1 MLIETAY
8 ALGTSGGGGGG
19 GGDAFTS
26 FLPLIL
32 IFVIFYFL
40 LIKPQQKRAK
50 QHRELLSLLKKGDI
64 VITTGGLY
72 GKITSNVRAEDTTMT
87 IEISEKVRVKVAR
100 NQISGL
106 GSQPAVPVKKSA

>member
-1 MLIETAY
+1 VLIETAY
-8 ALGTSGGGGGG
+8 AMGTSGGGGQG

-40 LIKPQQKRAK
+40 LIRPQQKKAK
-50 QHRELLSLLKKGDI
+50 QHREILASLKKGDA
-64 VITTGGLY
+64 VITSGGLY
-72 GKITSNVRAEDTTMT
+72 GKITSNVRPEDMALT

-106 GSQPAVPVKKSA
+106 ASQPAVPERKKA